1 MASLVMS
8 PKSNRKRQPS
18 KPQKLWIEGLQT
30 IGMSLLLAF
39 GVRTFAAQAYF
50 IPSGSMEPT
59 LQIDDKIM
67 VDKVSYRFKLPQ
79 RGDIVVFQPPER
91 VIAECGAPN
100 THDAWIKRVIG
111 LPGDKV
117 EVKGRRVLVNNHS
130 LSESYIAQK
139 PAYQWGP
146 AIVPQGSYLVFGDN
160 RNNSCDGHTWGF
172 LPQNRLIGHAFI
184 RYWPL
189 NRVGALK

>member
-1 MASLVMS
+1 MAS
-8 PKSNRKRQPS
+8 KSNRKKQPS

-30 IGMSLLLAF
+30 IGMSLLFAF
-39 GVRTFAAQAYF
+39 GIRTFAAQAYF
-50 IPSGSMEPT
+50 IPTGSMEPT

-79 RGDIVVFQPPER
+79 RGDIVVFQPPKR
-91 VIAECGAPN
+91 AIAECGAPN
-100 THDAWIKRVIG
+100 PHDAWIKRVIG

-117 EVKGRRVLVNNHS
+117 EVKDRQVLVNNRS
-130 LSESYIAQK
+130 LSEGYIAQQ

-146 AIVPQGSYLVFGDN
+146 KIVPQGSYLVFGDN
-160 RNNSCDGHTWGF
+160 RNNSCDSYTWDF
-172 LPQNRLIGHAFI
+172 LSQDRLIGHAFV

-189 NRVGALK
+189 DRVGALK